1 MEKDYV
7 FVDTSVF
14 CKAYYFVNKMEILGI
29 YSNCMIREE

>member
-14 CKAYYFVNKMEILGI
+14 CKANYFSKHPTPILAV
-29 YSNCMIREE
+29 